1 MKVVLLGDAGSI
13 HTIRWAN
20 GLVEKGHN
28 IYLVSLHE
36 LKRELN
42 QKVKFS
48 KLHFSAP
55 LGYLLSRKELR
66 KILEEFQP
74 DVVNVHYATGYGFL
88 ARIIKNYPY
97 ILSVW
102 GSDIYDFPNKSM
114 LHRYI
119 LKKNLQCADA
129 IASTSKAMAKET
141 RKIYPHPSI
150 NITPFGVDEELF
162 KPSVKHKQGGKITVG
177 TVKTLSYIYGVDILI
192 KAFSMANEMLGKPD
206 NFMLE
211 ISGKGQELAALKKLT
226 KKLEI
231 EDKVKFWGYIEYQ
244 NVPDMLRRLDIYVA
258 LSRSESFGV
267 SILEA
272 GSCSIPS
279 IVSDADGPKEVVVH
293 NKTGYIVPIH
303 NLEAIA
309 EYIVSLYKDKQ
320 LREKIG
326 DSARKYILSRYKW
339 EYSISI
345 MERTY
350 LDAIKLCNDD

>member
-267 SILEA
+267 AILEA
-272 GSCSIPS
+272 CSCRLPV
-279 IVSDADGPKEVVVH
+279 IVSDADGPSEIVEDNV
-293 NKTGYIVPIH
+293 TGYIVS
-303 NLEAIA
+303 NQN
-309 EYIVSLYKDKQ
+309 IVDVAN
-320 LREKIG
+320 KIVELVKNKRKRKMMG
-326 DSARKYILSRYKW
+326 ASGRKYVLENYTWNKSINTMLELYSR
-339 EYSISI
+339 ISI
-345 MERTY
+345 
-350 LDAIKLCNDD
+350 